1 MCRGLEFFV
10 DGVFLRLKIKEMYEK
25 IFFLG
30 EYGCFLEFIYII
42 WRFVFNG

>member
-25 IFFLG
+25 NFFFG
-30 EYGCFLEFIYII
+30 GVWMFFGIYIYYLEI
-42 WRFVFNG
+42 CF